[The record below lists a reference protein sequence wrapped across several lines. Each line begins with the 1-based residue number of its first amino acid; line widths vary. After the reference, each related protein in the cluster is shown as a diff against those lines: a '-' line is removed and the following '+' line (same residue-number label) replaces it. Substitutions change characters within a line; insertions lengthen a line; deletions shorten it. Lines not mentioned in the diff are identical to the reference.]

1 MGEGR
6 IVQIFELLDVESAF
20 FEVEQREGRM
30 MQIFELVFVEELAC
44 LDLRLVAYLAWP

>member
-1 MGEGR
+1 LKLA
-6 IVQIFELLDVESAF
+6 FFESAF
-20 FEVEQREGRM
+20 FELERQEEQEERM

>member
-1 MGEGR
+1 LA
-6 IVQIFELLDVESAF
+6 FFESAF
-20 FEVEQREGRM
+20 FELERQEEQEERM